1 MSSNKIIVV
10 KESANSLTVG
20 LPITQETL
28 ESVTSRG
35 NTTAN
40 GISVGSIVA
49 PTASGTS
56 LNFTNATVSGLNA
69 SGITA
74 NNVSGTSISTVSA
87 TITSVAASSVVASS
101 VTSTSVSATTSTSV
115 SDTTSLLTVAGAGI
129 TTVLDGK
136 SIEIS
141 VNYQST
147 SSTPLLRFRD
157 TDAGTQP
164 QQPIGKI
171 EFFSDDLTNAGVK
184 ASIESVS
191 VNANG
196 DANLQ
201 FYTKSGGGTSG
212 PTERLRIN
220 SSGNVSIGASGNATD
235 RLLVSGNSNFDG
247 DMNVVG
253 NIETSGNITVK
264 KGNPRIRLRDIGGG
278 GHTQG
283 FDIHVDTARF
293 YIDDNTHNLNILDFN
308 FDAPSSGHTLTLGTN
323 KFVIANAPNGNYN
336 PSASVTVDGSGNV
349 AVGLSG
355 TTHRFHVSGSSA
367 FSGPVVATTVSA
379 TSVSSTTA
387 NITTVSSTTVNS
399 TNVVATGITASAVS
413 ATTISASGIT
423 ASGITA
429 SVSVTTSGITASGIT
444 ANSVNSTNISASGL
458 TASGVT
464 ANSIGSTSGSI
475 NSLVVNRVIPSG
487 TSVLV
492 SGGLIVGPASG
503 AIFNASGHLGINVSP
518 SAPLHVSGSVKLEGQ
533 TTPLPGG
540 PGSPVNT
547 TTVNLWLSLD
557 INGIVYKVPL
567 YL

>member
-28 ESVTSRG
+28 QSVTSRG

-69 SGITA
+69 SGIIATTVNSTNVVATGITA

-115 SDTTSLLTVAGAGI
+115 SATTSLLTVGVASI

-136 SIEIS
+136 SIEIAT
-141 VNYQST
+141 N
-147 SSTPLLRFRD
+147 SSTGVIPLIRLRD
-157 TDAGTQP
+157 TDIGP
-164 QQPIGKI
+164 IPFQQIGQI
-171 EFFSDDLTNAGVK
+171 EFVSNDSGNQGIK
-184 ASIESVS
+184 ALIEAVS
-191 VNANG
+191 VNTSA

-235 RLLVSGNSNFDG
+235 RLLVSGNSNFVG
-247 DMNVVG
+247 NMNVVG
-253 NIETSGNITVK
+253 DINTSGNITVQ
-264 KGNPRIRLRDIGGG
+264 KGNPRLRLRDTSGGG
-278 GHTQG
+278 GAKG
-283 FDIHVDTARF
+283 FDIQVNTSRF
-293 YIDDNTHNLNILDFN
+293 EIIDDTHNFDILDFD
-308 FDAPSSGHTLTLGTN
+308 FDAPSSGHTLTLASN

-429 SVSVTTSGITASGIT
+429 SVSVTTSG
-444 ANSVNSTNISASGL
+444 L

-557 INGIVYKVPL
+557 INGTPYKIPL
-567 YL
+567 YV

>member
-28 ESVTSRG
+28 ESVTDRG

-101 VTSTSVSATTSTSV
+101 VTSTSVSSTTSTSV
-115 SDTTSLLTVAGAGI
+115 SATTNLLTVAGAGI

-136 SIEIS
+136 SIEIAANS
-141 VNYQST
+141 AVGNIPLIRLTDTDT
-147 SSTPLLRFRD
+147 SSLQF
-157 TDAGTQP
+157 QS
-164 QQPIGKI
+164 IGQI
-171 EFFSDDLTNAGVK
+171 EFVSNDSGNQGVK
-184 ASIESVS
+184 ALIEAVS
-191 VNANG
+191 VNTSG

-201 FYTKSGGGTSG
+201 FYTKSGGGISG

-253 NIETSGNITVK
+253 NIDTSGNITVK
-264 KGNPRIRLRDIGGG
+264 KGNPRIRLRDISGG
-278 GHTQG
+278 GHSQG

-308 FDAPSSGHTLTLGTN
+308 FDEPSSGHTLTLGTN

-399 TNVVATGITASAVS
+399 TNVVATGITASTVS

-423 ASGITA
+423 TSGITA

-444 ANSVNSTNISASGL
+444 ANSVNSTSISASGL

-475 NSLVVNRVIPSG
+475 NSLVVNTVIPSG

-518 SAPLHVSGSVKLEGQ
+518 SVPFHVSGSVRLDGQ
-533 TTPLPGG
+533 TTATPPANT
-540 PGSPVNT
+540 SVVNA
-547 TTVNLWLSLD
+547 WLSIN
-557 INGIVYKVPL
+557 INGTAYKIPL
-567 YL
+567 YV

>member
-28 ESVTSRG
+28 ESVTDRG
-35 NTTAN
+35 NTTN
-40 GISVGSIVA
+40 NSI
-49 PTASGTS
+49 
-56 LNFTNATVSGLNA
+56 TVSGLTVNGAINVSGISA

-74 NNVSGTSISTVSA
+74 NSASILVIQNGTLFNGNQMVANQATIGQVNSILATTSGIVATNVTATTINASGITTSGLTANSVIVANALTSTVITATNDLNTSA
-87 TITSVAASSVVASS
+87 LNAVDIFSSTLEVEDITASS
-101 VTSTSVSATTSTSV
+101 VTSTSVSANTASVASGINVSGTSIFS
-115 SDTTSLLTVAGAGI
+115 G
-129 TTVLDGK
+129 
-136 SIEIS
+136 
-141 VNYQST
+141 
-147 SSTPLLRFRD
+147 
-157 TDAGTQP
+157 
-164 QQPIGKI
+164 PIGIGIAVPTKPLHVTGSALI
-171 EFFSDDLTNAGVK
+171 E
-184 ASIESVS
+184 
-191 VNANG
+191 
-196 DANLQ
+196 
-201 FYTKSGGGTSG
+201 
-212 PTERLRIN
+212 
-220 SSGNVSIGASGNATD
+220 
-235 RLLVSGNSNFDG
+235 
-247 DMNVVG
+247 G
-253 NIETSGNITVK
+253 NIDTNGNIIIH
-264 KGNPRIRLRDIGGG
+264 KGNPRIRLRDISGG

-308 FDAPSSGHTLTLGTN
+308 FDAPSSGHTLTLASN

-429 SVSVTTSGITASGIT
+429 SVSVTTSG
-444 ANSVNSTNISASGL
+444 L

-464 ANSIGSTSGSI
+464 ANSIGSTSASI
-475 NSLVVNRVIPSG
+475 NSLVVNTVIPSG

-518 SAPLHVSGSVKLEGQ
+518 SAPLHVSGSVRLDGQ
-533 TTPLPGG
+533 TTATPPANT
-540 PGSPVNT
+540 SVVNA
-547 TTVNLWLSLD
+547 WLSIN
-557 INGIVYKVPL
+557 INGTAYKIPL
-567 YL
+567 YV

>member
-28 ESVTSRG
+28 ETVTSRG

-40 GISVGSIVA
+40 GISVGSIVV

-56 LNFTNATVSGLNA
+56 LNFTSATVSGLNA

-74 NNVSGTSISTVSA
+74 NSVSGTSISTVSA
-87 TITSVAASSVVASS
+87 TITAIGASSVVASS
-101 VTSTSVSATTSTSV
+101 VTSINVSSTTNASVSATTSI
-115 SDTTSLLTVAGAGI
+115 LTVGVPL
-129 TTVLDGK
+129 TSTVLDGQ
-136 SIEIS
+136 SIVIS
-141 VNYQST
+141 SN
-147 SSTPLLRFRD
+147 SSTGNIPTIRLTD
-157 TDAGTQP
+157 TDTGSSQF
-164 QQPIGKI
+164 QSIGRI
-171 EFFSDDLTNAGVK
+171 DFFSNDSGNQGIK
-184 ASIESVS
+184 ALIEAVS
-191 VNANG
+191 VNTSG

-201 FYTKSGGGTSG
+201 FYTKSGGGTLG

-235 RLLVSGNSNFDG
+235 RLFVSGNSNFDG
-247 DMNVVG
+247 DVNVVG
-253 NIETSGNITVK
+253 DIDTAGNITVQ
-264 KGNPRIRLRDIGGG
+264 KGNPRLRLRDISGG
-278 GHTQG
+278 GHAQG
-283 FDIHVDTARF
+283 FDIHVNTARF
-293 YIDDNTHNLNILDFN
+293 LIDDNTHNLNILDFN

-323 KFVIANAPNGNYN
+323 KFVIANAPNGNYA

-387 NITTVSSTTVNS
+387 NITTVSATTVNS
-399 TNVVATGITASAVS
+399 TNVAATGITASSVS
-413 ATTISASGIT
+413 ATTVSASGIT
-423 ASGITA
+423 TSGITA

-444 ANSVNSTNISASGL
+444 VNSVNSTSVATSGI

-475 NSLVVNRVIPSG
+475 NSLIVNTVVPSG

-518 SAPLHVSGSVKLEGQ
+518 SVPFHVSGSVRLDGQ
-533 TTPLPGG
+533 TTATPPANT
-540 PGSPVNT
+540 SVVNA
-547 TTVNLWLSLD
+547 WLSIN
-557 INGIVYKVPL
+557 INGIAYKIPL
-567 YL
+567 YV

>member
-87 TITSVAASSVVASS
+87 TITSVEASSVVASS

-115 SDTTSLLTVAGAGI
+115 SATTSLLTVGVAGI
-129 TTVLDGK
+129 STVLDGK
-136 SIEIS
+136 SIEIAT
-141 VNYQST
+141 N
-147 SSTPLLRFRD
+147 SSTGIIPLIRLRD
-157 TDAGTQP
+157 TDTS
-164 QQPIGKI
+164 PIQFQSIGQI
-171 EFFSDDLTNAGVK
+171 EFVSNDSGNQGIK
-184 ASIESVS
+184 ALIEAVS
-191 VNANG
+191 VNTSG

-201 FYTKSGGGTSG
+201 FYTKSDGGTSG

-253 NIETSGNITVK
+253 GIDTSGNITIRKV
-264 KGNPRIRLRDIGGG
+264 NPRLRLRDISGG
-278 GHTQG
+278 GHSQG
-283 FDIHVDTARF
+283 FDIHVSTARF

-308 FDAPSSGHTLTLGTN
+308 FDEPSSGHTLTLGTN

-399 TNVVATGITASAVS
+399 TNVVATGITASTVS

-464 ANSIGSTSGSI
+464 ANSIDSTSGSI
-475 NSLVVNRVIPSG
+475 NSLVVNTVIPSG

-518 SAPLHVSGSVKLEGQ
+518 SVPFHVSGSVRLDGQ
-533 TTPLPGG
+533 TTATPPANT
-540 PGSPVNT
+540 SVVNA
-547 TTVNLWLSLD
+547 WLSIN
-557 INGIVYKVPL
+557 INGTAYKIPL
-567 YL
+567 YV

>member
-1 MSSNKIIVV
+1 
-10 KESANSLTVG
+10 
-20 LPITQETL
+20 
-28 ESVTSRG
+28 VTS
-35 NTTAN
+35 
-40 GISVGSIVA
+40 
-49 PTASGTS
+49 
-56 LNFTNATVSGLNA
+56 
-69 SGITA
+69 
-74 NNVSGTSISTVSA
+74 
-87 TITSVAASSVVASS
+87 TSVSST
-101 VTSTSVSATTSTSV
+101 TSTSVSATTS
-115 SDTTSLLTVAGAGI
+115 LLTVGDAAI

-136 SIEIS
+136 SIEVLS
-141 VNYQST
+141 N
-147 SSTPLLRFRD
+147 SSTGVIPLIRFRD
-157 TDAGTQP
+157 TDIGSKLF
-164 QQPIGKI
+164 QPIGQI
-171 EFFSDDLTNAGVK
+171 EFVSNDSGNQGIK
-184 ASIESVS
+184 ALIEAIS
-191 VNANG
+191 VNTSG

-235 RLLVSGNSNFDG
+235 RLLVSGNSNFVG
-247 DMNVVG
+247 NMNVVG
-253 NIETSGNITVK
+253 DINTAGNITVQ
-264 KGNPRIRLRDIGGG
+264 KGNPRLRLRDTSGGG
-278 GHTQG
+278 SAKG
-283 FDIHVDTARF
+283 FDIQVDTSRF
-293 YIDDNTHNLNILDFN
+293 EIIDDTHNFDILDFD
-308 FDAPSSGHTLTLGTN
+308 FDAPSSGHTLTLASN

-475 NSLVVNRVIPSG
+475 NSLVVNTVIPSG

-518 SAPLHVSGSVKLEGQ
+518 SVPLHVSGSVRLDGQ
-533 TTPLPGG
+533 TTATPPG
-540 PGSPVNT
+540 NT
-547 TTVNLWLSLD
+547 TVVNAWLSIN
-557 INGIVYKVPL
+557 INGLPYKIPL
-567 YL
+567 YV

>member
-28 ESVTSRG
+28 QSVTSRG

-101 VTSTSVSATTSTSV
+101 VTSTSVSSTTNASVSATTN
-115 SDTTSLLTVAGAGI
+115 LLTVAGDGI

-136 SIEIS
+136 SIEIAI
-141 VNYQST
+141 N
-147 SSTPLLRFRD
+147 SSTGVTPLIRLRD
-157 TDAGTQP
+157 TDTGSIP
-164 QQPIGKI
+164 FQPIGQI
-171 EFFSDDLTNAGVK
+171 EFVSNDSGNQGIK
-184 ASIESVS
+184 ALIEAVS
-191 VNANG
+191 VNASA

-253 NIETSGNITVK
+253 DIHTSGNIIIRKV
-264 KGNPRIRLRDIGGG
+264 NPRLRLRDTSGG
-278 GHTQG
+278 GHAQG
-283 FDIHVDTARF
+283 FDIHVSTDRF

-308 FDAPSSGHTLTLGTN
+308 FDAPSSGHTLTLASN

-355 TTHRFHVSGSSA
+355 TTHRFHVSGSSE

-387 NITTVSSTTVNS
+387 NITTVNSTTVNS

-475 NSLVVNRVIPSG
+475 NSLVVNTVIPSG

-518 SAPLHVSGSVKLEGQ
+518 SVPLHVSGSVRLDGQ
-533 TTPLPGG
+533 TTATPPG
-540 PGSPVNT
+540 NT
-547 TTVNLWLSLD
+547 TVVNAWLSIN
-557 INGIVYKVPL
+557 INGTPYKIPL
-567 YL
+567 YV

>member
-87 TITSVAASSVVASS
+87 TITAVEASSVVASS
-101 VTSTSVSATTSTSV
+101 VTSTNVSSTTNASVSATTN
-115 SDTTSLLTVAGAGI
+115 LLTVGTPLI
-129 TTVLDGK
+129 STVLDGQ
-136 SIEIS
+136 SIEVLSNSGTGNIPS
-141 VNYQST
+141 I
-147 SSTPLLRFRD
+147 RFRD
-157 TDAGTQP
+157 TDTSSTLF
-164 QQPIGKI
+164 QPIGQI
-171 EFFSDDLTNAGVK
+171 EFVSNDSGNQGIK
-184 ASIESVS
+184 ALIEAIS
-191 VNANG
+191 VNTSG

-235 RLLVSGNSNFDG
+235 RLFVSGNSNFDG

-253 NIETSGNITVK
+253 DIDTAGNITVQ
-264 KGNPRIRLRDIGGG
+264 KGNPRIRLRDTSMGGASK
-278 GHTQG
+278 G
-283 FDIHVDTARF
+283 FDIQIASSRF
-293 YIDDNTHNLNILDFN
+293 EIIDDTHNFDILDFD
-308 FDAPSSGHTLTLGTN
+308 FDAPSSGHTLTLASN

-399 TNVVATGITASAVS
+399 TNVVATGITASTVS

-423 ASGITA
+423 TSGITA

-518 SAPLHVSGSVKLEGQ
+518 SVPFHVSGSVRLDGQ
-533 TTPLPGG
+533 TVPVPGG
-540 PGSPVNT
+540 PGSPADT
-547 TTVNLWLSLD
+547 TTVNAWLSIN
-557 INGIVYKVPL
+557 INGTAYKIPL
-567 YL
+567 YV